1 MTRKVAKS
9 VHYCRMDCGQRGDT
23 LIEVLAA
30 MTILAIIIIP
40 FSMLGVNVFQWLAA
54 DAHQGQAFAYA
65 REGIQYVRQ
74 QELSAYSNNPTS
86 FPAAVTVTNKP
97 LVSVNGIAYTESIV
111 AYQPAWISS
120 LSSLSSQPALYSWK
134 VTVSWVEPGTGITH
148 SVSLETVIDPAI
160 SG

>member
-1 MTRKVAKS
+1 
-9 VHYCRMDCGQRGDT
+9 MDRGQRGDT

-65 REGIQYVRQ
+65 REGIQSVRQ
-74 QELSAYSNNPTS
+74 QELNSYSPNSPWTPVN
-86 FPAAVTVTNKP
+86 VTVTHELLP
-97 LVSVNGIAYTESIV
+97 RINGIAYTESIV
-111 AYQPAWISS
+111 AVHPAWISS
-120 LSSLSSQPALYSWK
+120 MASLSSKLTLYSWM
-134 VTVSWVEPGTGITH
+134 VTVSWIEPDTGITH
-148 SVSLETVIDPAI
+148 SVSLETVVDPAI